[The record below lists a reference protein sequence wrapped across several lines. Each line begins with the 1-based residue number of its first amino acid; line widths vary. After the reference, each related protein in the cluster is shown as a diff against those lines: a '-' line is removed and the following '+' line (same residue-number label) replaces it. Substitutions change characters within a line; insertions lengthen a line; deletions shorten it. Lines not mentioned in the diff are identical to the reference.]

1 MIGEVLSAKAAPRV
15 LESHRIPG
23 TTKPLRQ
30 HASDDAVRADR
41 AAGYRSRMPSRS
53 ARPQLG
59 LFDNPAGAFRLVELT
74 ETVRALERQ
83 RPGRTVD
90 ELSRAVFA
98 ELAMKR
104 TRRSAELIA
113 EAIRLARAR
122 EPHGEISGSRWQAST
137 AEVRNWAL
145 NAGFEISA
153 DGSIPDQAITAYN
166 QTHPDHPY

>member
-1 MIGEVLSAKAAPRV
+1 MR
-15 LESHRIPG
+15 HRAG
-23 TTKPLRQ
+23 
-30 HASDDAVRADR
+30 R
-41 AAGYRSRMPSRS
+41 AAGYRSRLPSRP

-59 LFDNPAGAFRLVELT
+59 LSDNPAGAFRLEELT

-83 RPGRTVD
+83 RPGRTAG

-104 TRRSAELIA
+104 TRRSAELAA

-122 EPHGEISGSRWQAST
+122 QPHAEISSSRWQAST

-145 NAGFEISA
+145 NAGFETGPG
-153 DGSIPDQAITAYN
+153 GSIPEQAITAYN
-166 QTHPDHPY
+166 QAHPGHPY